1 MYRRE
6 CSICRFSF
14 AVVVYHIKL
23 MQRALNEMLSREIFF
38 KKKEK
43 KIIKLFIYSP
53 YTFFIIIFNQP
64 L

>member
-23 MQRALNEMLSREIFF
+23 MQRALNEMLSREFFF
-38 KKKEK
+38 KKREE
-43 KIIKLFIYSP
+43 
-53 YTFFIIIFNQP
+53 NH
-64 L
+64 

>member
-6 CSICRFSF
+6 YSICRFSF
-14 AVVVYHIKL
+14 AVVVYHINL

-38 KKKEK
+38 LKKRRKS
-43 KIIKLFIYSP
+43 LSYLYSP
-53 YTFFIIIFNQP
+53 YTFFYY

>member
-23 MQRALNEMLSREIFF
+23 MQRALNEMLSREFF
-38 KKKEK
+38 FLKKREE
-43 KIIKLFIYSP
+43 
-53 YTFFIIIFNQP
+53 NH
-64 L
+64 

>member
-6 CSICRFSF
+6 YSICRFSF

-38 KKKEK
+38 LKKEK
-43 KIIKLFIYSP
+43 KIIKLFIFP
-53 YTFFIIIFNQP
+53 LLFFYYY

>member
-23 MQRALNEMLSREIFF
+23 MQRALNEMLSREIFL